1 MKIHEAQ
8 TRCGEE
14 IFLQQLAIGHHNAEV
29 GLQGDEVR
37 CIGGFKFFRLEER
50 QTFGPSPGSD
60 GIRPDLLTT
69 PGRTVR
75 LRIHGH
81 YLGVGQGAGRGE
93 SRERDLIRT
102 E

>member
-1 MKIHEAQ
+1 MD
-8 TRCGEE
+8 G
-14 IFLQQLAIGHHNAEV
+14 
-29 GLQGDEVR
+29 VR
-37 CIGGFKFFRLEER
+37 GFELFRLEEH

-60 GIRPDLLTT
+60 RIRPDLLTT